1 MKKVNVKLFERHDY
15 TIHDDGT
22 ITDNPI
28 YTKHSIIKA
37 STKKEEDI
45 LRLKYRF
52 FIEYEDP
59 FDWDDFSRKIIVA
72 AEAFW
77 NDIVNTNYFE
87 INEYLFIK
95 YRDFHDNKWLSTMA
109 PSNGV
114 MLAAYYFV
122 SGRIRKLRTLIPLLE
137 KEEQE
142 IVRDNIQFIQ
152 SEGGIDKF
160 IAKYS

>member
-1 MKKVNVKLFERHDY
+1 
-15 TIHDDGT
+15 
-22 ITDNPI
+22 
-28 YTKHSIIKA
+28 
-37 STKKEEDI
+37 
-45 LRLKYRF
+45 
-52 FIEYEDP
+52 
-59 FDWDDFSRKIIVA
+59 
-72 AEAFW
+72 
-77 NDIVNTNYFE
+77 
-87 INEYLFIK
+87 
-95 YRDFHDNKWLSTMA
+95 MA